1 MIEPIHRRVNSS
13 WTATPWGWCTEL
25 RNDDG
30 QPNFRE
36 WGIRVPG
43 QMVGLAVHHLPVADQ
58 RETPHGHPW
67 PFVSII
73 LSGGYTELVR
83 ADDGDTIRTWRAGS
97 FHLFPTWLTHRVIAV
112 EPETWTLVVHPLN

>member
-1 MIEPIHRRVNSS
+1 
-13 WTATPWGWCTEL
+13 
-25 RNDDG
+25 
-30 QPNFRE
+30 
-36 WGIRVPG
+36 
-43 QMVGLAVHHLPVADQ
+43 MVGLAVHHLPVADQ

-83 ADDGDTIRTWRAGS
+83 GDDGDTIRTWRAGS

-112 EPETWTLVVHPLN
+112 EPEDMDTRRSSTELAFGHACHHHRP